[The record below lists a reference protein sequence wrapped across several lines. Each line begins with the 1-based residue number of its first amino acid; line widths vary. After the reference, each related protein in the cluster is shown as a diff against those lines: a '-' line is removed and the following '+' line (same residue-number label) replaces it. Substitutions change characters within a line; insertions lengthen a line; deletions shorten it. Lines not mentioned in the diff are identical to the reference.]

1 MGLRVSPLLETCV
14 NELIIFDF
22 DGTLSDSKTSIVL
35 TFQHACRAL
44 GYPVPEPGIIA
55 PLIGLPLVEMFPR
68 SLPPTSSRSALSEGQ
83 IDALVQAYRD
93 AYIPI
98 DREHTRLFD
107 GVEAML
113 TSLGQSKLAIA
124 TSKTQSGANASLTRS
139 GLFPHFDLIVGH
151 DTVARPKPNPDM
163 IEHVL
168 RELGVAPDKA
178 VMVGDTH
185 FDLEMADAAGVRAV
199 GVSWGMHG
207 AEGLDRWE
215 VMHSMAA
222 LQERLLKL

>member
-1 MGLRVSPLLETCV
+1 MLFDL

-35 TFQHACRAL
+35 TFQHACQEL
-44 GYPVPEPGIIA
+44 GYPVPEPETIA

-68 SLPPTSSRSALSEGQ
+68 SLPMVLPDGQ

-98 DREHTRLFD
+98 DREHTKLFD

-113 TSLGQSKLAIA
+113 TSLGHYKLAIA

-168 RELGVAPDKA
+168 QELGVAPEKA

-199 GVSWGMHG
+199 GVAWGMHG

-215 VMHSMAA
+215 VLHSMEA
-222 LQERLLKL
+222 LQARLLQA

>member
-1 MGLRVSPLLETCV
+1 MH
-14 NELIIFDF
+14 ELIIFDF

-35 TFQHACRAL
+35 TFQHACRSL
-44 GYPVPEPGIIA
+44 GYPVPAPEVIA
-55 PLIGLPLVEMFPR
+55 PLIGLPLVEMFPG
-68 SLPPTSSRSALSEGQ
+68 SLPATAERGALSTDEV
-83 IDALVQAYRD
+83 DALVQAYRK

-98 DREHTRLFD
+98 DREHTALFA
-107 GVEAML
+107 GVEALL
-113 TSLGQSKLAIA
+113 TSLADFKLAIA

-139 GLFPHFDLIVGH
+139 GLFPRFDLIVGH

-168 RELGVAPDKA
+168 AELGVAADKT

-207 AEGLDRWE
+207 AEGLKRWE
-215 VMHSMAA
+215 VVHTMEA
-222 LQERLLKL
+222 LLETLR

>member
-1 MGLRVSPLLETCV
+1 M

-35 TFQHACRAL
+35 TFQHACREL
-44 GYPVPEPGIIA
+44 GFPEPSSETIA

-68 SLPPTSSRSALSEGQ
+68 SLPPVNGQGALSVAQ
-83 IDALVQAYRD
+83 IDALVQAYRG

-107 GVEAML
+107 GVPAML
-113 TSLGQSKLAIA
+113 SMLGAYKLAIA
-124 TSKTQSGANASLTRS
+124 TSKTQSGADASLTRS
-139 GLFPHFDLIVGH
+139 GLFPYFDLVVGH

-207 AEGLDRWE
+207 AEGLARWE
-215 VMHSMAA
+215 VVHSMAA
-222 LQERLLKL
+222 LQETLLEF

>member
-1 MGLRVSPLLETCV
+1 M

-35 TFQHACRAL
+35 TFQHACREL
-44 GYPVPEPGIIA
+44 GYPVPEPEVIA

-68 SLPPTSSRSALSEGQ
+68 SLSPSQSRSALGEEQ
-83 IDALVQAYRD
+83 IEALVQAYRG

-98 DREHTRLFD
+98 DRQHTRLFD

-113 TSLGQSKLAIA
+113 TSLGQYKLAIA

-168 RELGVAPDKA
+168 QELGVAPDKA

-185 FDLEMADAAGVRAV
+185 FDLEMADAAGVRAL
-199 GVSWGMHG
+199 GVAWGMHG
-207 AEGLDRWE
+207 AEGLERWE
-215 VMHSMAA
+215 VLHSMDA
-222 LQERLLKL
+222 LEARLLQA

>member
-1 MGLRVSPLLETCV
+1 M

-35 TFQHACRAL
+35 TFQQACVEL
-44 GYPVPEPGIIA
+44 GYPAPTSEIIA
-55 PLIGLPLVEMFPR
+55 PLIGLPLVDMFPR
-68 SLPPTSSRSALSEGQ
+68 SLPPVNGRSALSVEQ
-83 IDALVQAYRD
+83 IDALVQAYRG

-98 DREHTRLFD
+98 DREHTRLFG
-107 GVEAML
+107 GVEDML
-113 TSLGQSKLAIA
+113 SSLGNYKLAIA

-207 AEGLDRWE
+207 AEGLARWD
-215 VMHSMAA
+215 VVHTMAA
-222 LQERLLKL
+222 LQDTLLRL

>member
-1 MGLRVSPLLETCV
+1 M

-44 GYPVPEPGIIA
+44 GYPVPPSETIA
-55 PLIGLPLVEMFPR
+55 PLIGLPLVEMFPG
-68 SLPPTSSRSALSEGQ
+68 SLPATDSRGALSGGEV
-83 IDALVQAYRD
+83 DALVQAYRD

-98 DREHTRLFD
+98 DLEHTRLFD

-113 TSLGQSKLAIA
+113 TSLVDRKLAIA

-168 RELGVAPDKA
+168 AQLGVAPERA

-207 AEGLDRWE
+207 AEGLSRWE
-215 VMHSMAA
+215 VVDSMAA
-222 LQERLLKL
+222 LRATLG